1 MNSIHRILASAA
13 ICLYAI
19 LLFAISP
26 IDREYFGSITLPLGS
41 VLVQH
46 EVSDNWMKAGF
57 KDSVHVREK
66 VKTLERS
73 RCEITLKDQAV
84 LRIGERT
91 VMELVPTLKGR
102 KRVTVSSG
110 SVWVNWF
117 AGDSKSAVA
126 IRTPTSVC
134 AIRGTI
140 YRLSCDSTYSRYLV
154 YEGSALVTPFKP
166 GTEELEDSSF
176 VVNAGEELLLV
187 GDFEKYKKAQ
197 EEAFRKFEEQEQDEF
212 EKFKREQEEEFQE
225 FKRVDEKAFQ
235 QFKSFYFSSKQFD
248 QEADR
253 KIDWVQWNIERD
265 KIVNK

>member
-1 MNSIHRILASAA
+1 MKSIHRILASAA
-13 ICLYAI
+13 ICLSSV
-19 LLFAISP
+19 LLLAISP
-26 IDREYFGSITLPLGS
+26 TDNEYFGSITLPLGS

-46 EVSDNWMKAGF
+46 EVSDDWMNAGY

-66 VKTLERS
+66 VKTLAKS
-73 RCEITLKDQAV
+73 RCEITLKERAI
-84 LRIGERT
+84 LRIGEKT
-91 VMELVPTLKGR
+91 VMEIVPALEGR
-102 KRVTVSSG
+102 KQVTIRSGNAWVSLLWDDPNSTIRV
-110 SVWVNWF
+110 
-117 AGDSKSAVA
+117 
-126 IRTPTSVC
+126 RTPVAVC

-154 YEGSALVTPFKP
+154 YEGSALVIPFKL

-197 EEAFRKFEEQEQDEF
+197 EEAFRKFEEQELDEL
-212 EKFKREQEEEFQE
+212 ERFKREQEEEFQE

-265 KIVNK
+265 KIMNK